1 MDNVVQLNNNQRS
14 KDGSNEENCEDSPL
28 HDSGNSN
35 SDSDHPIDLTTPS
48 VGIFRKDYSPV
59 EYLDLISKYNTSTS
73 EDNYMQLKKVWL
85 EKDWLTPTLIREV
98 NAAFPSEI
106 DISND
111 GTRVRCLENFKK
123 KISNVILYVP
133 VRVQQ
138 IAEKVFTTWGMQC
151 SCNGKKNIMSLFSTG
166 RS

>member
-1 MDNVVQLNNNQRS
+1 MDNVVQLNDNQRS

-35 SDSDHPIDLTTPS
+35 SDSDHPIDLKRPL
-48 VGIFRKDYSPV
+48 VGIFPRDYSPV
-59 EYLDLISKYNTSTS
+59 EYLDLISKYNSSTS
-73 EDNYMQLKKVWL
+73 KDMQLKKVLL

-111 GTRVRCLENFKK
+111 GTRVRCLENFKNK
-123 KISNVILYVP
+123 TSKLFYVN
-133 VRVQQ
+133 RNFMCSRQVQQ
-138 IAEKVFTTWGMQC
+138 IAEKVFTAWGMQC
-151 SCNGKKNIMSLFSTG
+151 SCNGKKYYVTIL
-166 RS
+166 